1 MWEGWSKP
9 AELASS
15 RGAPMGDRVSQA
27 MGSRAPSGGDRAA
40 HIRPELSSGSFS
52 AQAPA
57 RRAPRTSSED
67 GGQPDPAVLGKRN
80 RKAERAHALSERIL
94 PQRWAF
100 SLFPHQTAA
109 SEMPV

>member
-15 RGAPMGDRVSQA
+15 RGASTGDRVSQA

-40 HIRPELSSGSFS
+40 HGRPDPSGGSFG

-57 RRAPRTSSED
+57 RRAPRTSQSASDD
-67 GGQPDPAVLGKRN
+67 GGQQDPAILGKRN

-94 PQRWAF
+94 PQR
-100 SLFPHQTAA
+100 
-109 SEMPV
+109 